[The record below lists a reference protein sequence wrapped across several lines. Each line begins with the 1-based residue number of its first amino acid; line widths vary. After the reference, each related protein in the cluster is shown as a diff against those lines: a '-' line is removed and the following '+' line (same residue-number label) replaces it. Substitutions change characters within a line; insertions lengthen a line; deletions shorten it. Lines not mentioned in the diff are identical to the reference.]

1 MAYKIYQT
9 ETGDASILQR
19 AGFVAPPPAAG
30 EVQIEHKAIGLN
42 FIDIYFRTGLYP
54 WPSGSSELILGN
66 EAAGVISALGEGV
79 EGLQVGDRV
88 VYTVTQGAYCSHR
101 NVAASAV
108 VQLPPEIS
116 FEQAAGSFLKGLTTY
131 YLLHNSFAVQSGHKV
146 LFHAAAGGVGLL
158 AGQWLRAL
166 GAEAIGTAGS
176 DAKCQL
182 ALDHGFSKVINY
194 NEDNFMKIVD
204 QYTDGAGVDVVYDSV
219 SYNTFRGSIRCLKMH
234 GTIVSFGQSSGP
246 YLDFK
251 ISDLAV
257 GSYHL
262 TRPILGHFASDRAWL
277 ERAASELF
285 RKIISGAVRV
295 TVNQSYDLASVAQ
308 AHNDLEAR
316 LTSGSSV
323 LIP

>member
-9 ETGDASILQR
+9 QTGDASVLQQ
-19 AGFVAPPPAAG
+19 AGFIIEAPAAG

-54 WPSGSSELILGN
+54 WPAGAPELILGN
-66 EAAGVISALGEGV
+66 EAAGIVSAVGAGV
-79 EGLQVGDRV
+79 EGLAVGDRV

-101 NVAASAV
+101 NVAASSV
-108 VQLPPEIS
+108 VPLPAEIT

-131 YLLHNSFAVQSGHKV
+131 YLLHNSFAVQPGHKV

-176 DAKCQL
+176 AAKCEL
-182 ALDHGFSKVINY
+182 ARDHGFAEVINY
-194 NEDNFMKIVD
+194 NEQDFVERVRAH
-204 QYTDGAGVDVVYDSV
+204 TSGAGVDVVYDSV
-219 SYNTFRGSIRCLKMH
+219 SNSTFCGSLRCLKMH
-234 GTIVSFGQSSGP
+234 GTMVSFGQSSGP

-262 TRPILGHFASDRAWL
+262 TRPILGHFAADRAWL
-277 ERAASELF
+277 ERASSELF
-285 RKIISGAVRV
+285 AKISSGAVRV
-295 TVNQSYDLASVAQ
+295 AVNQSYDLASVAQ

-316 LTSGSSV
+316 ATSGSSV